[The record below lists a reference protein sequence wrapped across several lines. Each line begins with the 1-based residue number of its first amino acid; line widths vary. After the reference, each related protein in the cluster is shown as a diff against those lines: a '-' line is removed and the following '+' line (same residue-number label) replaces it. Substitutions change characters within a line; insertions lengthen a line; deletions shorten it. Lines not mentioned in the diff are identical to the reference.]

1 MQKKICETFT
11 EPEPSSDGAE
21 EVDDTNTIFA
31 DLQKRTLEPQSKI
44 HGIDNKEL
52 RNQWI
57 TLAVENIENLEE
69 KVKIMKPIK
78 ITKLKDIL
86 QHELD
91 SNRIDEIFEE
101 YKKRGDFYHSTLIND
116 KNEMKNDNFRENKQ
130 KMLTLKLI
138 VLEV

>member
-1 MQKKICETFT
+1 MFKKICEPFT

-31 DLQKRTLEPQSKI
+31 DLQKRTLDPQSKLD
-44 HGIDNKEL
+44 GIDNKEL

-57 TLAVENIENLEE
+57 ALAVENVDNLEE
-69 KVKIMKPIK
+69 KVKIMKGIK
-78 ITKLKDIL
+78 VTKLKDIL

-101 YKKRGDFYHSTLIND
+101 YKKRGNFYHSTLIN
-116 KNEMKNDNFRENKQ
+116 NK
-130 KMLTLKLI
+130 KK
-138 VLEV
+138 